1 MLKQFKHRMCI
12 ALKRFQKQLMEPYIS
27 LYLITGKGGGVL
39 VLNVF
44 FHLVIPVCTLNEYF
58 LSIYFYKKKK
68 RLNSYKGIRCMIL
81 LTRDII
87 FGHMTPCFLR
97 LIPPPLP
104 PFSLHS
110 SGTHFFKVVVLK
122 N

>member
-12 ALKRFQKQLMEPYIS
+12 ALKRFQKQLIEPYFS

-68 RLNSYKGIRCMIL
+68 KRLNSYKGIRCMIL

-97 LIPPPLP
+97 LIPPP
-104 PFSLHS
+104 PFLLSPYTRQERISLR
-110 SGTHFFKVVVLK
+110 LWY
-122 N
+122 